1 MRALVY
7 SAAWELSLQERAEP
21 AAPVRDEVLVRVR
34 ATGICGTDLGIIGG
48 EYAARPGVVLGHE
61 SSGEVVAVGPAVRDV
76 QVGDRVVID
85 PTFFCGQCRLC
96 RSGRQNHC
104 ERKGETETGV
114 SADGTMA
121 PLHKT
126 TERFLYT
133 LPAHVGFEEASLT
146 EPLSCAV
153 TGANQLRLR
162 PSLRAVVLGGGP
174 MGVLYA
180 WVLSSLGLTGT
191 LVERAPGRRE
201 LCREV
206 VDRRWAVA
214 ESLDEVCARYARDAA
229 PLDVVVDTTG
239 RMAGDVLPK
248 LSRGGQVLLVG
259 LKRHEVPLDVGAI
272 ADRSLS
278 VQGSIDS
285 LDGSFAT
292 ALHLIGSGVIPARRL
307 VSHQLPLTRF
317 REGLALVG
325 CDVDARRQGAP
336 AGALKVVLQP

>member
-1 MRALVY
+1 MRAVVY
-7 SAAWELSLQERAEP
+7 TTAWELELRERAEP
-21 AAPVRDEVLVRVR
+21 SAPVHDEVMVRVR

-48 EYAARPGVVLGHE
+48 EYAAKPGVVLGHE
-61 SSGEVVAVGPAVRDV
+61 SSGEVVAVGPAVRHV

-96 RSGRQNHC
+96 RTGRQNHC
-104 ERKGETETGV
+104 QRKGETETGV

-133 LPAHVGFEEASLT
+133 LPAHVNFEEASLT

-162 PSLRAVVLGGGP
+162 PSLRTVVLGGGP

-180 WVLSSLGLTGT
+180 WVLAGLGLTGT
-191 LVERAPGRRE
+191 LVERSAARRE

-206 VDRRWAVA
+206 VDRRWTVA
-214 ESLDEVCARYARDAA
+214 ESLDEVCARHASDAT

-239 RMAGDVLPK
+239 RLAGEALTK
-248 LSRGGQVLLVG
+248 LSRGGQLLLVG
-259 LKRHEVPLDVGAI
+259 LKRHEVALDVGAI

-285 LDGSFAT
+285 LDSSFAT
-292 ALHLIGSGVIPARRL
+292 ALHLIGSGVVPARRL
-307 VSHQLPLTRF
+307 VSHRLPLASF

-325 CDVDARRQGAP
+325 CDVGARRQGAP
-336 AGALKVVLQP
+336 AAALKVVLQP